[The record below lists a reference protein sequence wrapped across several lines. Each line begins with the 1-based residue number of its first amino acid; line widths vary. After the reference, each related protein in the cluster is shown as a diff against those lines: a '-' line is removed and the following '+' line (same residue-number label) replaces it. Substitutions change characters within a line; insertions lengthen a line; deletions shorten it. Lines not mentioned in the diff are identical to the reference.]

1 MTKIVANTKSILI
14 FAMAATLLASPMQ
27 AFATVADE
35 DVKPVMINAVD
46 KVIVPGYD
54 AFKAASDGM
63 NAAMNKLCAENSA
76 VSYDASVKSFN
87 ELVNTWSKIEILRD
101 GPALEGNRFERIL
114 FFPDRKG
121 LGLRQI
127 QALLAAKDEGAI
139 TKEAMASKSIAI
151 QGLTALEFVLFG
163 TGHEELSA
171 AKDNFRCHAGRA
183 IAGNIAMLAGQL
195 DDAWRAPN
203 GIARDW
209 KEPGPKNPLYRNGEE
224 ALIGV
229 LGVLVRGVETT
240 SEKRVRSFYA
250 EDGKLADAHKALYWR
265 SNQVMASVA
274 ANLEGMQALWE
285 QSGMQ
290 GIIKGDGTAI
300 TTNINFD
307 FKTAIQ
313 TAKRLDMPVEQIL
326 ADEKLRSKVEF
337 LIITMADLQARLN
350 NDYGRAMGLAAGFT
364 FSDGD

>member
-1 MTKIVANTKSILI
+1 MTKIVANTRSILT
-14 FAMAATLLASPMQ
+14 FAMAASLLASPLQ
-27 AFATVADE
+27 AFARASDE
-35 DVKPVMINAVD
+35 DVKPIMVSAINDA
-46 KVIVPGYD
+46 IVPGYD
-54 AFKAASDGM
+54 AFKIEAASM
-63 NAAMNKLCAENSA
+63 KAAMDRLCAENSIPA
-76 VSYDASVKSFN
+76 YDASVEAFDK
-87 ELVNTWSKIEILRD
+87 LVNRWSKIEIMRD
-101 GPALEGNRFERIL
+101 GPALEENRFERIL

-127 QALLAAKDEGAI
+127 QALLATKDESAI

-163 TGHEELSA
+163 TGHEELVIRN
-171 AKDNFRCHAGRA
+171 DNFRCHAGRA
-183 IAGNIAMLAGQL
+183 IADNIAMLAGQL

-203 GIARDW
+203 GIAHDW
-209 KEPGPKNPLYRNGEE
+209 KEPGPKNPLYRTGEE
-224 ALIGV
+224 ALIGI
-229 LGVLVRGVETT
+229 LGILVRGVETT
-240 SEKRVRSFYA
+240 SEKRVRNFYA
-250 EDGKLADAHKALYWR
+250 EDGKLAEAHKAIYWR
-265 SNQVMASVA
+265 SNQTMASVA
-274 ANLEGMQALWE
+274 ANLEGLQTLWD

-313 TAKRLDMPVEQIL
+313 TSKSLDMPVEQIL
-326 ADEKLRSKVEF
+326 ADEKLRSKLEF